1 MKFKINSNVVI
12 PAMIIIAITLFMGY
26 ILQFVYKAM
35 AMPEY
40 NHQLVTTNYYQK
52 ELKYQSEI
60 DKEKRAKQL
69 KQDVIVTKNEEGLLI
84 IFPDEFESKKITG
97 IVELLRLSDEKAD
110 ITLPVI
116 VENHRLLIKDEKLI
130 KGQYQITIDWEVNGQ
145 GYMLKKEIMY

>member
-1 MKFKINSNVVI
+1 MKFKITWPV
-12 PAMIIIAITLFMGY
+12 AIIIVICLFMGY

-35 AMPEY
+35 VMPEY

-52 ELKYQSEI
+52 ELKYQAEI

-69 KQDVIVTKNEEGLLI
+69 KQDVIVTKNEEGLVI

-110 ITLPVI
+110 ITLPII
-116 VENHRLLIKDEKLI
+116 VENHQLLIKDEKLI